1 MPKLSATLMLTGA
14 KSQTNQ
20 WVLTGICVSLT
31 ATVWLAN
38 EFNLLWLK
46 KPLRDAETYAQET
59 LYQNGRKTPANTNLV
74 LVGFERLS
82 YTDGF
87 SELPDSPGVLDS
99 DGVVDSKSRA
109 LALLREDY
117 PWSRE
122 MWALLVERLMQAGAK
137 GVLFDIVFKKQ
148 MENDERLAEVMR
160 KYRGRVA
167 ICYIYGDSEGD
178 TGEGLV
184 YEAPN
189 NTLVP
194 LPPEDLFYDDRVA
207 FATIWPGDDK
217 VVREARFR
225 VSETSASLKLDLP
238 KREHPE
244 DRMQYSLAARA
255 LQMLGRA
262 DAIPPK
268 EFGVLFRYTDRP
280 QRGFPYHKLNEVF
293 SERTWRTR
301 YQGGAFFKDKL
312 VLVGPIVELLK
323 DYHRTP
329 MAKELMPGPEVHLNI
344 VNAALHGE
352 FLRPMTNLAAQL
364 TILLAGLVSAGLC
377 WLIVNAWR
385 RFLIQLALGF
395 AYGLVAL
402 YLFNQH
408 GLIVALGIP
417 LIVFG
422 VCAVGTVLY
431 DFVSERKARQEL
443 RKTMDLYFSPKVSA
457 YVLANPGSMEARS
470 AEVTL
475 LLTDLRNS
483 TPLAE
488 MLGPAGMFSLLNHVF
503 EVETNAVMAEDGALE
518 HFLGDQFLTYW
529 GAPQPQPDGP
539 NQALRAA
546 LELIKGL
553 EAFKATQPPEVKAL
567 FGYGVALH
575 CGSVL
580 FGNKGSAKR
589 LDFGLV
595 GDTVNEAARIESLTK
610 YYGVTLLVSRECFA
624 HLTNPAPHRLL
635 DRVIVKSKSTPVE
648 LFEIE
653 NPRTPANYAELVR
666 EWDAAFANYTA
677 GKFAEARPVFAK
689 LAEQFNDGPSKLMIH
704 RCDELTAYPPTDWKG
719 VWRMESK

>member
-1 MPKLSATLMLTGA
+1 MLPGA
-14 KSQTNQ
+14 KSQSNQ
-20 WVLTGICVSLT
+20 WVLTGICVVLT
-31 ATVWLAN
+31 AAVWLAN
-38 EFNLLWLK
+38 EFNFLWLK
-46 KPLRDAETYAQET
+46 KPLRDAETYAQEA
-59 LYQNGRKTPANTNLV
+59 LYQNGRKTPPNTNIV
-74 LVGFERLS
+74 FVGFERLS

-87 SELPDSPGVLDS
+87 SAGPDGE
-99 DGVVDSKSRA
+99 VDKQSRA
-109 LALLREDY
+109 LELLREDY

-137 GVLFDIVFKKQ
+137 GVVFDIVFKKQ
-148 MENDERLAEVMR
+148 MENDERLAAVMR
-160 KYRGRVA
+160 KHRGRVA

-194 LPPEDLFYDDRVA
+194 VPGEDLFYDDRVA

-244 DRMQYSLAARA
+244 DRMQFSLAARA

-262 DAIPPK
+262 DAVPPK
-268 EFGVLFRYTDRP
+268 EFGVLFRYTERP
-280 QRGFPYHKLNEVF
+280 QLGFPYHKLNEVF
-293 SERTWRTR
+293 SEHFWRTR
-301 YQGGAFFKDKL
+301 YQSGAFFKDKF

-323 DYHRTP
+323 DYHQTP
-329 MAKELMPGPEVHLNI
+329 MARQLMAGPEVHLNI

-352 FLRPMTNLAAQL
+352 FLRPMTNLAARL
-364 TILLAGLVSAGLC
+364 SVVLAGLVSAVLC
-377 WLIVNAWR
+377 WLVVNAWR
-385 RFLIQLALGF
+385 RFVTQLVLGF
-395 AYGLVAL
+395 AYGLLAL
-402 YLFNQH
+402 YLFNEH

-417 LIVFG
+417 LIVFA

-488 MLGPAGMFSLLNHVF
+488 KLGPAGIFSLLNHVF

-553 EAFKATQPPEVKAL
+553 EAFKATQPPEVRAL

-595 GDTVNEAARIESLTK
+595 GDTVNEAARIESLSK
-610 YYGVTLLVSRECFA
+610 YYGVTLLVSRECFT
-624 HLTNPAPHRLL
+624 HLTNPATHRQL
-635 DRVIVKSKSTPVE
+635 DRVIVKGKSTPVE

-653 NPRTPANYAELVR
+653 NPRTPPNYGELVKD
-666 EWDAAFANYTA
+666 WDAAFADYSA
-677 GKFAEARPVFAK
+677 GKFAEARPIFAK
-689 LAEQFNDGPSKLMIH
+689 LAEQFNDGPSKLMVH
-704 RCDELTAYPPTDWKG
+704 RCDELTSYPPADWKG
-719 VWRMESK
+719 VWKMESK

>member
-1 MPKLSATLMLTGA
+1 MLAGA
-14 KSQTNQ
+14 QSQSRQ
-20 WVLTGICVSLT
+20 WVLTGICIVLT
-31 ATVWLAN
+31 AAVWLAN
-38 EFNLLWLK
+38 EFNFLWLK
-46 KPLRDAETYAQET
+46 KTLRDAETYAQET
-59 LYQNGRKTPANTNLV
+59 LYQNGRKTSPSTNLV

-82 YTDGF
+82 YKDGF
-87 SELPDSPGVLDS
+87 SEIPDSPGVLDS
-99 DGVVDSKSRA
+99 DGVVDSKSKA

-137 GVLFDIVFKKQ
+137 GVVFDIVFKRQ
-148 MENDERLAEVMR
+148 MENDERLAETMR
-160 KYRGRVA
+160 KYRGKVA

-189 NTLVP
+189 NTLIPVP
-194 LPPEDLFYDDRVA
+194 LEDMFYDDRLA
-207 FATIWPGDDK
+207 FATIWPSDDK

-225 VSETSASLKLDLP
+225 VSETSALLKLDLP
-238 KREHPE
+238 KREHPN
-244 DRMQYSLAARA
+244 DRFQYSLAARA
-255 LQMLGRA
+255 LQILGRE

-268 EFGVLFRYTDRP
+268 EYGVLFRYTDRP
-280 QRGFPYHKLNEVF
+280 HLGFPYHKLNEVF
-293 SERTWRTR
+293 SERQWRTR
-301 YQGGAFFKDKL
+301 YQNGAFFKDKL

-344 VNAALHGE
+344 VNAAMQGE
-352 FLRPMTNLAAQL
+352 FLRPMTNFAARL
-364 TILLAGLVSAGLC
+364 CIVAAGLLSAVLC
-377 WLIVNAWR
+377 WLVVNAWR
-385 RFLIQLALGF
+385 RFLIQLVLGLG
-395 AYGLVAL
+395 YGLLAL
-402 YLFNQH
+402 YLFNDH
-408 GLIVALGIP
+408 GLIVVVGIP
-417 LIVFG
+417 LITLSI
-422 VCAVGTVLY
+422 CAVGTVLY
-431 DFVSERKARQEL
+431 DFVRERKAREEL

-488 MLGPAGMFSLLNHVF
+488 KLGPGGMFKLLNHVF

-546 LELIKGL
+546 LELIQGL
-553 EAFKATQPPEVKAL
+553 EAFKATQSPEVKAL

-595 GDTVNEAARIESLTK
+595 GDTVNEAARMESLTK

-624 HLTNPAPHRLL
+624 QLTNPAPHRLL
-635 DRVIVKSKSTPVE
+635 DRVIVKGKSTPVE

-653 NPRTPANYAELVR
+653 NPRTPPNYGELVSA
-666 EWDAAFANYTA
+666 WNAAFADYTA

-689 LAEQFNDGPSKLMIH
+689 LAEQFNDGPSKLMVH
-704 RCDELTAYPPTDWKG
+704 RCDELIAYPPADWKG
-719 VWRMESK
+719 VWKMESK